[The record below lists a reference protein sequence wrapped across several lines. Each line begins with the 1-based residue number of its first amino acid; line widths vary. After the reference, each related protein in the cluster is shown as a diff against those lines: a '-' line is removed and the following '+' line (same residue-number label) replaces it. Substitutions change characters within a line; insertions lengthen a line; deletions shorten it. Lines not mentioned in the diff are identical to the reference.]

1 MSVQDYICN
10 NCGDTGQTDE
20 LCDSPISLFDVV
32 CPRCGHG
39 EFLSY
44 ETFRCD
50 GCGQI
55 NDWEDVCKDDG
66 LVLCKK
72 CFEDGQNESQ

>member
-1 MSVQDYICN
+1 MSDYICG

-20 LCDSPISLFDVV
+20 LADSPISLFDVV

-50 GCGQI
+50 GCGNI
-55 NDWEDVCKDDG
+55 TDNDEKVRHKGMKLCQKCYKEAKDA
-66 LVLCKK
+66 
-72 CFEDGQNESQ
+72 